1 MQDNLVQFLDQDKT
15 LEKRSATHSSILG
28 FPGGSA
34 GKESACSVGDPGAT
48 PGLGRSPGEG
58 NSYPLQ
64 HSGLENSMNCIVHVV
79 AKSRTQLSDSLS
91 VSVVEVVK
99 LPCSKAAFL
108 FLLQSPL
115 GSEMSWHLSLKIPR
129 KQCGTHV
136 QLCWACYTA
145 HGGTGMHTAGHRKGA
160 HLQLQADCD
169 ESPLLMPCGCTAFS
183 LSSF

>member
-1 MQDNLVQFLDQDKT
+1 M
-15 LEKRSATHSSILG
+15 I
-28 FPGGSA
+28 
-34 GKESACSVGDPGAT
+34 
-48 PGLGRSPGEG
+48 PGLERSPGEG